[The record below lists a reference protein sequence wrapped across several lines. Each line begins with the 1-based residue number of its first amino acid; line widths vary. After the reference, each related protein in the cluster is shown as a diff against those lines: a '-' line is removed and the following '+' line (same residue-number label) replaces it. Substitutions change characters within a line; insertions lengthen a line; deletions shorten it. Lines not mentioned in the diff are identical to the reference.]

1 MERPVL
7 NRSLD
12 AATFRNHYYLKEEL
26 VRFCRASGL
35 PAAGGKSELTER
47 IACFLEGK
55 PVEIMKV
62 RKIKPKTAGTLRE
75 EMSIESP
82 FVCSEKHRA
91 FFKAKIGPS
100 FSFNVAFQKWLKS
113 NAGKTYGDAIQ
124 AYAQILVEK
133 KTKQTPID
141 PQFEYNTYIRT
152 FFAENPGCSLN
163 EAICCWKWKKSKAGS
178 HRYDPADLIALEGE
192 KRLK

>member
-82 FVCSEKHRA
+82 FVCSENT
-91 FFKAKIGPS
+91 GL
-100 FSFNVAFQKWLKS
+100 FS
-113 NAGKTYGDAIQ
+113 
-124 AYAQILVEK
+124 
-133 KTKQTPID
+133 
-141 PQFEYNTYIRT
+141 
-152 FFAENPGCSLN
+152 
-163 EAICCWKWKKSKAGS
+163 
-178 HRYDPADLIALEGE
+178 
-192 KRLK
+192 KRRSGRRFRLTSRFRNG

>member
-1 MERPVL
+1 
-7 NRSLD
+7 
-12 AATFRNHYYLKEEL
+12 
-26 VRFCRASGL
+26 
-35 PAAGGKSELTER
+35 
-47 IACFLEGK
+47 
-55 PVEIMKV
+55 
-62 RKIKPKTAGTLRE
+62 
-75 EMSIESP
+75 MSIESP

-178 HRYDPADLIALEGE
+178 HRDDPADLIALEGE

>member
-75 EMSIESP
+75 EMSI
-82 FVCSEKHRA
+82 
-91 FFKAKIGPS
+91 
-100 FSFNVAFQKWLKS
+100 
-113 NAGKTYGDAIQ
+113 
-124 AYAQILVEK
+124 
-133 KTKQTPID
+133 
-141 PQFEYNTYIRT
+141 
-152 FFAENPGCSLN
+152 
-163 EAICCWKWKKSKAGS
+163 
-178 HRYDPADLIALEGE
+178 
-192 KRLK
+192 

>member
-141 PQFEYNTYIRT
+141 PQFEYNT
-152 FFAENPGCSLN
+152 
-163 EAICCWKWKKSKAGS
+163 
-178 HRYDPADLIALEGE
+178 
-192 KRLK
+192 